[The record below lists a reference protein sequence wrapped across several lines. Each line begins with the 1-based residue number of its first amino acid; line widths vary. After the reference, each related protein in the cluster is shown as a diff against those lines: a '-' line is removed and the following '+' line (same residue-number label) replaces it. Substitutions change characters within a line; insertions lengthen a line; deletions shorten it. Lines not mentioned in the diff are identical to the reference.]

1 MPLMKEMHMP
11 DRFKPLTKNQLLDVI
26 LQAVD
31 QSGWQALIR
40 SSAKPF
46 RLRVHRT
53 EERGFDILV
62 YIWNCTHG
70 GGAARAPDEYRIQ
83 LTTVV
88 PTTDPKLTTL
98 LLGWHAGY
106 GVFVAF
112 DLNRHSGQASSSP
125 SIQLKEEALLQAH
138 NNAFAHYQRHTGEI
152 AIAFR
157 PEFFVEYALSSKS
170 LHKSGAAAEDL
181 DLLDDLNAVT
191 DSDISAITNR
201 ERQLVV
207 SQITRKYRALDFR
220 KRVLGAYAYRCAFC
234 GIQLNLVDAAHIVPV
249 ADNASTDDTSNGFAL
264 CKLHHAAFDRNLVS
278 VDESFKIELSRV
290 ESARLNSENLLGG
303 LPEFRKNL
311 KPAIILPSDRRDY
324 PDRRYIAR
332 AREVRK
338 WQA

>member
-1 MPLMKEMHMP
+1 MP
-11 DRFKPLTKNQLLDVI
+11 DPIKPLGKNQLLEVI

-31 QSGWQALIR
+31 QSGWQALIL
-40 SSAKPF
+40 SSRHPF
-46 RLRVHRT
+46 RLRVHGA

-70 GGAARAPDEYRIQ
+70 GGAARAADEYRIQ
-83 LTTVV
+83 LTGVV
-88 PTTDPKLTTL
+88 PTTDPTVTTL

-112 DLNRHSGQASSSP
+112 DLDRHSGQASSSP
-125 SIQLKEEALLQAH
+125 SIQLKEETLSQAH
-138 NNAFAHYQRHTGEI
+138 QNAFAHYRRHTGEI

-170 LHKSGAAAEDL
+170 LHRSGAAAKDL
-181 DLLDDLNAVT
+181 DLLNDLNDVS
-191 DSDISAITNR
+191 DSDIRAITNPA
-201 ERQLVV
+201 RQLVV

-220 KRVLGAYAYRCAFC
+220 KRVLGAYGHRCAFC

-249 ADNASTDDTSNGFAL
+249 ADNASTDDTTNGIAL
-264 CKLHHAAFDRNLVS
+264 CKLHHAAFDRNLLS
-278 VDESFKIELSRV
+278 VNESFKIELSNV
-290 ESARLNSENLLGG
+290 ERARLQSENRHGG

-311 KPAIILPSDRRDY
+311 KPVIILPSDRRDY
-324 PDRRYIAR
+324 PDRSYIAR

-338 WQA
+338 WQV